1 MMSAMSRSSVATS
14 LSSPASLGPALVVA
28 LAGLA
33 GGGCGGTSQTAIVI
47 APPPPPSTVGVLVGN
62 LCEGQACTCRDPAA
76 PADGG
81 AGVPEA
87 GAKRFEIRLG
97 PTDAELWATV
107 DDMTLYKSRE
117 QVSMCYYVD
126 LGPGEH
132 TVGLRASRDAGVQA
146 SMEIA
151 EYGPGAQ
158 SWYET
163 FRFACGVKGYDVIVV
178 GAGHAGCEAATGGRA
193 HGRQRAA
200 ADPEHRPRGLDEL
213 QPRGRRRRQG
223 PPRQGGRR
231 PRRIDGACDRP
242 RGHPVPPAQ
251 HTQGPGRALEPRPD
265 RQGRL
270 RAERARHASSGSTGI
285 TLQADRVE
293 GFVIDDAGPRPRVR
307 GVTTSSERPTSPT
320 PSS

>member
-81 AGVPEA
+81 AGVPEG

-163 FRFACGVKGYDVIVV
+163 FRFACGVKGVCSPEDL
-178 GAGHAGCEAATGGRA
+178 EA
-193 HGRQRAA
+193 QRAVYA
-200 ADPEHRPRGLDEL
+200 GIARGIHDPCGSVRVSGITWDT
-213 QPRGRRRRQG
+213 G
-223 PPRQGGRR
+223 
-231 PRRIDGACDRP
+231 
-242 RGHPVPPAQ
+242 
-251 HTQGPGRALEPRPD
+251 TQPD
-265 RQGRL
+265 RQVPQDLVLRL
-270 RAERARHASSGSTGI
+270 GLKIYKFTPDKVHGDPACNK
-285 TLQADRVE
+285 
-293 GFVIDDAGPRPRVR
+293 DAGAGAP
-307 GVTTSSERPTSPT
+307 
-320 PSS
+320 